1 MTVRTPHMAGM
12 IAMKKDNFWKESGRS
27 LRQMQCHLKS
37 IPIMPM
43 WFNKNWKAAV
53 SKRHHYQRSRSPHNK
68 KQSPKET
75 SLSPFRDQ
83 QQLPNQKPLL
93 LYRFRRLNF
102 KLRKQ
107 FANSKNTNR
116 MKKAMRNQKS
126 LSWNQGEAGMRWRW
140 PLQDP
145 QPQDQSG
152 FSRLKTNFKAN
163 HMDEDFLVWMNLKNL
178 RLPAASLKRTTH
190 LVAKP
195 INPSNKKN
203 CLILTARD
211 RTSRKVRLKTPALIS
226 LRKYSIQPKKS
237 KQKRLNKLSL
247 KFQTRWNL
255 SLTKN

>member
-1 MTVRTPHMAGM
+1 
-12 IAMKKDNFWKESGRS
+12 MKKDNFWNESGRS
-27 LRQMQCHLKS
+27 QRLMQCHLKS
-37 IPIMPM
+37 IPIMPT
-43 WFNKNWKAAV
+43 WFNKNLKAADF
-53 SKRHHYQRSRSPHNK
+53 KKHHYQRSRSPHNK
-68 KQSPKET
+68 KRSPKET
-75 SLSPFRDQ
+75 SLSPFRGQ
-83 QQLPNQKPLL
+83 QQLPNQKPPL
-93 LYRFRRLNF
+93 LYQFRHLNF
-102 KLRKQ
+102 KLQKH

-163 HMDEDFLVWMNLKNL
+163 HRDEDFLVWMNLKNL
-178 RLPAASLKRTTH
+178 RLPVASLKQTTH

-211 RTSRKVRLKTPALIS
+211 RTSRKVRFKTPALI
-226 LRKYSIQPKKS
+226 LWRKYSIQPKKS
-237 KQKRLNKLSL
+237 KQKRLNKPSL
-247 KFQTRWNL
+247 KFQTTWNL